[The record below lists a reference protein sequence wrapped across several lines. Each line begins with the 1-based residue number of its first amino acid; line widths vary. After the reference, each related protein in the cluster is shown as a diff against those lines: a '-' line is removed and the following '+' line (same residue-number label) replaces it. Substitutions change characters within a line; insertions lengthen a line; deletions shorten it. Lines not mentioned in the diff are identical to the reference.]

1 VNREDPK
8 ENKLRRLAFSK
19 ITVLCLFAV
28 LFTAL
33 IVSIVN
39 DLYAFVK
46 PEGEVLL
53 AIEDPTELSELSQL
67 LEQSGVV
74 SNPTVFR
81 LYVKNKNRTE
91 LLESFVG
98 TLRLDTSMSYREIL
112 LAFSSS

>member
-1 VNREDPK
+1 M
-8 ENKLRRLAFSK
+8 
-19 ITVLCLFAV
+19 AV

-46 PEGEVLL
+46 PEGEVVL
-53 AIEDPTELSELSQL
+53 AIEAPTELSELSKL

-81 LYVKNKNRTE
+81 LYVKHKNRAE
-91 LLESFVG
+91 QLENFVG

-112 LAFSSS
+112 LAFSAS